1 MLVTWLGS
9 GNFGTSLQA
18 YALSQ
23 KINNLGYDCS
33 FLNFFSLTHSLKDR
47 VNNLFTYLGVFRGIK
62 FLKSFRSLRERK
74 IYKFNTESYRHVY
87 VSTSSQYRKLLATTD
102 VFLTGS
108 DQIWN
113 TAHKYKPFYFLDFA
127 GENRRVAYASSIGM
141 SYIPQEHATAVK
153 GYLEKFD
160 YIGVRENTAVDIIS
174 QLTGRDDVRQV
185 LDPTFLLAP
194 NEWAS
199 VADEAVIEIELPEK
213 YIFCYCVGA
222 RENYQ
227 AQLDQLK
234 ERLNI
239 ADVIFLPSRENPHFQ
254 LNNTTA
260 YSEAAPR
267 EFIYL
272 LQQAAYVCTDS
283 FHALALSINLSKS
296 FVAFLRFDSNEKQ
309 SQNSRVFDLLNHY
322 HLMDRLY
329 TTEHSAWAT
338 DIDYTPV
345 QQILEADRATSLAY
359 LTHALDA

>member
-18 YALSQ
+18 YALS
-23 KINNLGYDCS
+23 KKLNNLGYDCH
-33 FLNFFSLTHSLKDR
+33 FLNFFSLTSSLKDR

-62 FLKSFRSLRERK
+62 FLKSFRSTRERK
-74 IYKFNTESYRHVY
+74 VYKFNTQSYKHQY
-87 VSTSSQYRKLLATTD
+87 VANSAQYRKLLATTD

-141 SYIPQEHATAVK
+141 SYILQEHATAVK
-153 GYLEKFD
+153 GYLDKFD
-160 YIGVRENTAVDIIS
+160 YIGVRENTAVEVIN

-185 LDPTFLLAP
+185 LDPTFLLTP
-194 NEWAS
+194 NEWAC
-199 VADEAVIEIELPEK
+199 VANEAVIEMELPKK

-227 AQLDQLK
+227 TQLDQLK

-239 ADVIFLPSRENPHFQ
+239 ADVIFLPSREHRHFI
-254 LNNTTA
+254 LNDTIV
-260 YSEAAPR
+260 YREAAPR

-272 LQQAAYVCTDS
+272 LQHAAYVCTDS

-296 FVAFLRFDSNEKQ
+296 FVAFLRFDSNEKR

-322 HLMDRLY
+322 HLIDRLY
-329 TTEHSAWAT
+329 TTEHSVWAT
-338 DIDYTPV
+338 DIDYSPV
-345 QQILEADRATSLAY
+345 QQILEADRDLSLAY